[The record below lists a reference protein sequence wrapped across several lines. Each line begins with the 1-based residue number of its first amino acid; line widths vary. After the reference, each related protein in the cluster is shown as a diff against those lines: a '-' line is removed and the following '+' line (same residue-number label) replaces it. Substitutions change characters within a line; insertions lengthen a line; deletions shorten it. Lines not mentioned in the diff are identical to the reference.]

1 LFAAGCSKEFAEIPS
16 TDESGAVKS
25 NKSAQ
30 KQGKQQAEETT
41 RQSKLKTASATQP
54 AFLDSADSLALWIWS
69 GDPTT
74 RALISNENNTRSD
87 FLTFLD
93 AQKADGREIDRVF
106 LEAREKSTP
115 SIYSDLYTVDYD
127 PVSKGAH
134 RDDLQTFI
142 QKAAQKG
149 TSVEYLD
156 GQAIWLA
163 TDQNA
168 KVPKQICKDVVD
180 YNEDSAASEKFAGI
194 HFDIQPHKINQGPY
208 AGEWYQNRLPNGY
221 NREWTQRW
229 KDILDSCKATV
240 DDYEARTGHTMTFS
254 TDLASNYAH
263 YNQPIRK
270 YLNEK
275 GGPVDYVT
283 VKNFFDN
290 RRNRRGN
297 PTFFHGS
304 YDGLTYSGGVEQNLQ
319 YFTKV
324 PVLFGMSYGPPSVI
338 WDQGSFYQEGESKMF
353 SVADTLTSDY
363 GNQNIV
369 GSAIEHY
376 PLDVPEDYSAG
387 DGSTDGGGTS
397 GGDSSDGSTDSGT
410 SDGTTDDGTSDG
422 TTDSGS
428 ADDGT
433 SDGSTDSGGT
443 NDDSTDGTES
453 GGSTDGTSDG
463 TDSGGS
469 DGTTDSGGTSDG
481 STDGTSDDT
490 TDDGTSDDSTDSGG
504 TSDGSSDDSSDS
516 TDDSGTTDESTD
528 SGGTTDDSTDDSGT
542 TDDSTDSGGTT
553 DDSTDDSGT
562 TDDSTD
568 SGGTTDDSTDDT
580 DSGGTSDDSTGD
592 SATGTDPFP
601 TDASAIGLWLWSG
614 TPSLQNLLTNG
625 NGAQD
630 ELFMFLANHRQ
641 DNRTIDRIFLEGRHK
656 DPSNKFSELYDY
668 LYDPVNNT
676 AERPKLRDFIS
687 RANGVGT
694 KIEYLDGQAIWL
706 ATDANAEVPK
716 QICKD
721 VVAYNESSVADE
733 CFAGVHFDIEP
744 HTVTSGPHSG
754 QWWANRLPDGYN
766 ADWTRRWKEIL
777 TSCSSTID
785 DYESRTGD
793 TMTFS
798 GDIGADY
805 GYYNEPIRT
814 FLNDPNG
821 PLDYVTIMNYY
832 DNRSNQNGNPTFF
845 YGAHDG
851 NTITGGVEQNLS
863 KFDQVPL
870 MLGMS
875 AGPTSIAPDE
885 ASFYQEGTSAMYT
898 VIDQLIADYASQ
910 NVVGVAIHHYAPNSY
925 KSIR

>member
-1 LFAAGCSKEFAEIPS
+1 MPVAFVRGRIISIGILITALLFAAGCSKEFAEIPS

-127 PVSKGAH
+127 PVSNSAH

-142 QKAAQKG
+142 EKAAQKG

-168 KVPKQICKDVVD
+168 KVPKQTCKDVVD
-180 YNEDSAASEKFAGI
+180 YNESAAASEKFAGI

-240 DDYEARTGHTMTFS
+240 DDYEARTGDTMTFS

-270 YLNEK
+270 YLNKK

-443 NDDSTDGTES
+443 NDDSTDGTDS

-490 TDDGTSDDSTDSGG
+490 TDD
-504 TSDGSSDDSSDS
+504 
-516 TDDSGTTDESTD
+516 
-528 SGGTTDDSTDDSGT
+528 
-542 TDDSTDSGGTT
+542 
-553 DDSTDDSGT
+553 
-562 TDDSTD
+562 
-568 SGGTTDDSTDDT
+568 T

-592 SATGTDPFP
+592 SPTQTAPFP

-630 ELFMFLANHRQ
+630 ELFTFLANHRQ

-721 VVAYNESSVADE
+721 VVAYNESSAADE
-733 CFAGVHFDIEP
+733 RFAGVHFDIEP

-845 YGAHDG
+845 YGADDG

-870 MLGMS
+870 MFGMS